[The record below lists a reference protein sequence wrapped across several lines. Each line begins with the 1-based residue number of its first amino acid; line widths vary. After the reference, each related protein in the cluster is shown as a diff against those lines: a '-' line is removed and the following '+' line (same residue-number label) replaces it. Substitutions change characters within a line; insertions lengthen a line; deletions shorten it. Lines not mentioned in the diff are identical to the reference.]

1 VLAWANLRV
10 GTARLPLTGVAVVF
24 GASLLLSQIF
34 PTLFQRAVVTPN
46 ELQLEKP
53 YLQYNITLTRQAYN
67 LQQITVKPFPA
78 EQNLTFQALE
88 ASKPTIDNIRLW
100 DWQPLIDTYRQVQE
114 IRTYYTFHYDN
125 A

>member
-34 PTLFQRAVVTPN
+34 PTLFPRAVVTQN

-88 ASKPTIDNIRLW
+88 ASKPTIDNIRL
-100 DWQPLIDTYRQVQE
+100 
-114 IRTYYTFHYDN
+114 
-125 A
+125 

>member
-1 VLAWANLRV
+1 M
-10 GTARLPLTGVAVVF
+10 
-24 GASLLLSQIF
+24 
-34 PTLFQRAVVTPN
+34 
-46 ELQLEKP
+46 EKP